1 MSNIL
6 KVMGID
12 PSLRNTG
19 MCLAH
24 VDMLSGKIAWQAI
37 AMVQTKAADKAKV
50 QRQNSADLVSARE
63 LYRGLHRQFSEWQPN
78 IITGE
83 VPAGAQD
90 ARAALSFGMSI
101 MLLAS
106 VPVPII
112 EVVPR
117 EVKAATGMKNA
128 TKAEMIEWAHSQA
141 PHLGWHLQD
150 RNGKTWKKG
159 DLCADNEH
167 MADAMASVA
176 ACVETV
182 QFAQLMAVVGR
193 SAA

>member
-128 TKAEMIEWAHSQA
+128 TKAEMIAWARGLA
-141 PHLGWHLQD
+141 PELPWNTHKH
-150 RNGKTWKKG
+150 KG
-159 DLCADNEH
+159 EMVLNADNEH